1 MERVRRGHRQTRLRT
16 LCGAVVLACA
26 FFSAAPAWAQFASPF
41 DAGRQQQINELVNRG
56 RAAVEGGRPQ
66 EAFQA
71 FQEVLR
77 LEPNH
82 VEAHFRLGAILWA
95 QRNIPQALQ
104 LMQRSA
110 ELAPNNPSLRLSVG
124 GYFEQA
130 NIIDRAIEH
139 YRAATQLLEGTP
151 EFKEADKRL
160 NLALVKDYG
169 AKGDMDTS
177 LQLLNALV
185 AEYPDD
191 MRVIQH
197 LGFAYVLANRF
208 EDAAQV
214 YLDVLAREPNNDAA
228 HLNLAN
234 VYERMEDFPRAVT
247 HFNKVI
253 ELNADAGR
261 VMEAKVRVRLI
272 TAKQMQQQGSLE
284 LAAAELERA
293 RQDAPNHPAVN
304 TQLAA
309 IYRELKR
316 FDDAEAALNKV
327 VEAAP
332 DNLDV
337 HLQLGKLYLERNN
350 YIDGVWHLDWVVSR
364 GGNTPLADEA
374 RQMLS
379 QLESTFGDQVQGM
392 RAMALNKNQF
402 KQRVAANPNDIEAH
416 FNLGVIL
423 LGQQMWDKA
432 RTEFE
437 TVRELDPSIAR
448 AYLNLAQIYAQA
460 GQFKEAGDAIVTYLS
475 LETDTSVI
483 DSNQAYFATLLG
495 QKLYEEQQSDAALY
509 QFRRVLDAAP
519 NDVLAQ
525 FYVGLILGGK
535 GQLEEAAQAYEKV
548 LERTPTHI
556 GARTNLALIY
566 EQLGKEAEALAHYRR
581 IALSAPPGPIKQTA
595 ESRAVLLQRS
605 VNGLTSAA
613 SYGMTIDNNSNL
625 IDTNPQEEYSS
636 SLSGSFVY
644 RYKYSD
650 KLRMGVSVAPTYTMY
665 HIGQY
670 DYLNVSYEPFINYGP
685 PRNAYSLR
693 YSMQEVSGVLNEQ
706 NYSVNQSIT
715 LDHTREVGFGRALS
729 PSLSYRRY
737 EAESTSLY
745 DSDTATG
752 RVDFQRALGQGLSD
766 NSSYSLAYNYP
777 LGRTAANEDQEYI
790 SNNVSYQLTKWLST
804 DVYVS
809 LSGNMSMTNYLNPDR
824 FGCKKRRNWSYSAG
838 LSLNY
843 RFNDN
848 IRAYASATYIRNES
862 NMPLLVY
869 DPTLSGTATTC
880 QGETIGPGQIRPATG
895 DDVSGEQLIGVP
907 LTNASL
913 GEYTKQLVSFGLSVN
928 F

>member
-1 MERVRRGHRQTRLRT
+1 M
-16 LCGAVVLACA
+16 
-26 FFSAAPAWAQFASPF
+26 
-41 DAGRQQQINELVNRG
+41 
-56 RAAVEGGRPQ
+56 EGGRPQ

-95 QRNIPQALQ
+95 QRNIAQALQ

-130 NIIDRAIEH
+130 NVLDRAIEH
-139 YRAATQLLEGTP
+139 YRAAAQQLEGTP

-197 LGFAYVLANRF
+197 LGFAYVLANRL

-234 VYERMEDFPRAVT
+234 VYDRMGDFPRAVT
-247 HFNKVI
+247 HFNKVV

-261 VMEAKVRVRLI
+261 VLEARTRIRLI
-272 TAKQMQQQGSLE
+272 TATQMQQQGSLE

-293 RQDAPNHPAVN
+293 LQDAPSHAAVN
-304 TQLAA
+304 TQLAT

-316 FDDAEAALNKV
+316 FEDAETALDKV
-327 VEAAP
+327 VQAAP
-332 DNLDV
+332 DNLDA

-350 YIDGVWHLDWVVSR
+350 YIDGVWHLDWVVNR
-364 GGNTPLADEA
+364 GPNTPLAEEA
-374 RQMLS
+374 RQMLT
-379 QLESTFGDQVQGM
+379 QLQSTFGDQVQGI
-392 RAMALNKNQF
+392 RTMAQNKNQF
-402 KQRVAANPNDIEAH
+402 KQRIAANPNDLEAH
-416 FNLGVIL
+416 FNLGVVL
-423 LGQQMWDKA
+423 VGQQMWDKA
-432 RTEFE
+432 RVEFE
-437 TVRELDPSIAR
+437 TVRDLDPSIAR
-448 AYLNLAQIYAQA
+448 TYLNLAQIYPQL
-460 GQFKEAGDAIVTYLS
+460 GRFKDAGDAVLMYMS
-475 LETDTSVI
+475 LETDTSMV
-483 DSNQAYFATLLG
+483 DTNMGYFASLLG

-509 QFRRVLDAAP
+509 QFRRVLEIAP
-519 NDVLAQ
+519 GDVLAQ
-525 FYVGLILGGK
+525 FYLGLILGGK
-535 GQLEEAAQAYEKV
+535 GQLDEAAQAYEKV

-581 IALSAPPGPIKQTA
+581 IALSAPPGQIKQTA
-595 ESRAVLLQRS
+595 EARAIILQRS

-613 SYGMTIDNNSNL
+613 SYGMTIDNNANL
-625 IDTNPQEEYSS
+625 SELHPQEEYSS
-636 SLSGSFVY
+636 NLSGSFVY

-650 KLRMGVSVAPTYTMY
+650 KLRLGVSVAPTYTIY

-670 DYLNVSYEPFINYGP
+670 DYLNVSYEPFANYGP
-685 PRNAYSLR
+685 PQDAYSLR
-693 YSMQEVSGVLNEQ
+693 YSRQEVSGVLNEQ
-706 NYSVNQSIT
+706 NYSVTQSVT
-715 LDHTREVGFGRALS
+715 VDHSRELEFGRALS
-729 PSLSYRRY
+729 PSFSYRRY
-737 EAESTSLY
+737 ESESSSLY
-745 DSDTATG
+745 DSDTATA
-752 RVDFQRALGQGLSD
+752 RVDYQRALGRGLSD
-766 NSSYSLAYNYP
+766 NASYSIAYNYP
-777 LGRTAANEDQEYI
+777 LGKTVVNEDQEYL
-790 SNNVSYQLTKWLST
+790 NNNASYQLTKWLTT

-809 LSGNMSMTNYLNPDR
+809 ANANLSVTHYLNPDR
-824 FGCKKRRNWSYSAG
+824 FGCKRRRNWSYSVG
-838 LSLNY
+838 LSVNY
-843 RFNDN
+843 RFNES
-848 IRAYASATYIRNES
+848 IRAYASATYLGNES

-869 DPTLSGTATTC
+869 DSTLDGTASTC
-880 QGETIGPGQIRPATG
+880 QGEVIGPGQIRPATAG
-895 DDVSGEQLIGVP
+895 DVTGEELIGVP

-913 GEYTKQLVSFGLSVN
+913 GEFTKQLVTLGLSVS

>member
-1 MERVRRGHRQTRLRT
+1 MGRLQRGFRTTRLHRVGGT
-16 LCGAVVLACA
+16 AVLACA
-26 FFSAAPAWAQFASPF
+26 LLGVVPAWAQFASPF
-41 DAGRQQQINELVNRG
+41 DVGRQQQITELVNRG
-56 RAAVEGGRPQ
+56 RAALDGGRPQ

-71 FQEVLR
+71 FQDVLR

-82 VEAHFRLGAILWA
+82 VEAHFRLGTILWV

-130 NIIDRAIEH
+130 NILDRAIEH
-139 YRAATQLLEGTP
+139 YRAAAQLLEGTP

-197 LGFAYVLANRF
+197 LGFAYVLANRL

-234 VYERMEDFPRAVT
+234 VYERMGDFPRAVT
-247 HFNKVI
+247 HFNKVV

-261 VMEAKVRVRLI
+261 VLEAKTRVRLI
-272 TAKQMQQQGSLE
+272 TATQMQQQGSLE

-293 RQDAPNHPAVN
+293 LQEAPNHPLVN
-304 TQLAA
+304 TRLAG

-316 FDDAEAALNKV
+316 FDDAEAALNKI

-332 DNLDV
+332 DNLDA

-350 YIDGVWHLDWVVSR
+350 YIDGVWHLDWVVNR
-364 GGNTPLADEA
+364 GGNTPLAEEA
-374 RQMLS
+374 RQMLT

-392 RAMALNKNQF
+392 RTMALNKNQF
-402 KQRVAANPNDIEAH
+402 KQRIAANPNDIEAR

-423 LGQQMWDKA
+423 VGQQMWDKA
-432 RTEFE
+432 RVEFE
-437 TVRELDPSIAR
+437 TVRDLDPSIAR
-448 AYLNLAQIYAQA
+448 AYLNLAQIYTQL
-460 GQFKEAGDAIVTYLS
+460 GRFKEAGDAVLTYIS
-475 LETDTSVI
+475 LETDPNVADTNVG
-483 DSNQAYFATLLG
+483 YFAMLLG

-509 QFRRVLDAAP
+509 QFRRVLEVAP

-525 FYVGLILGGK
+525 FYIGLILGSK

-548 LERTPTHI
+548 LERAPTHI

-581 IALSAPPGPIKQTA
+581 IALSAPPGQIKQTA
-595 ESRAVLLQRS
+595 EARAVLLQRS
-605 VNGLTSAA
+605 VNGLTSTA
-613 SYGMTIDNNSNL
+613 SYGMTLDNNANL
-625 IDTNPQEEYSS
+625 SEANPQEEYSS
-636 SLSGSFVY
+636 NLSGSFVY

-650 KLRMGVSVAPTYTMY
+650 KLRLGMSVAPTYTIY
-665 HIGQY
+665 HVGQY

-685 PRNAYSLR
+685 PQEAYSLR
-693 YSMQEVSGVLNEQ
+693 YSRQEVSGVLNEQ
-706 NYSVNQSIT
+706 NFSVTQSLT
-715 LDHTREVGFGRALS
+715 VDHTRELEFGRGLS
-729 PSLSYRRY
+729 PSFSYRRY
-737 EAESTSLY
+737 ESQANSLF
-745 DSDTATG
+745 DADTWTG
-752 RVDFQRALGQGLSD
+752 RIDYQRALGRGLSD
-766 NSSYSLAYNYP
+766 NASYSFAYNVP
-777 LGRTAANEDQEYI
+777 LGEAAQNADQEYL
-790 SNNVSYQLTKWLST
+790 SNSVSYQLTKWLTT

-809 LSGNMSMTNYLNPDR
+809 ANGNLSITNYLNEDR
-824 FGCKKRRNWSYSAG
+824 FGCKKRLNWTYSAG

-843 RFNDN
+843 RFNES
-848 IRAYASATYIRNES
+848 IRAFASATYIANGS
-862 NMPLLVY
+862 NLPLFVF
-869 DPTLSGTATTC
+869 DPTLQGPTTLC
-880 QGETIGPGQIRPATG
+880 DGQIIPQGGIRPVTG
-895 DDVSGEQLIGVP
+895 EELIGVP

-913 GEYTKQLVSFGLSVN
+913 GEFTKQLVTFGLSVS